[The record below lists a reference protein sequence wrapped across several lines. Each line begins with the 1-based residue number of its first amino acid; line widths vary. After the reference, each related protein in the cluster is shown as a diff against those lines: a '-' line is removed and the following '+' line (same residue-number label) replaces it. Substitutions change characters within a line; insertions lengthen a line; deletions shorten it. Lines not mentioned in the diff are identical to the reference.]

1 MLMRRCCKDSITFA
15 RLRDEPTE
23 GLEIA
28 CRWNDEYVRYERIGG
43 TDVLGWVVHE
53 RVSDFV
59 NREADLNATEAREKA
74 YARIL
79 GKERER

>member
-1 MLMRRCCKDSITFA
+1 MMMRRCCKDSITFA

-23 GLEIA
+23 GLEIQ
-28 CRWNDEYVRYERIGG
+28 CRWNDEYVRYERIGD
-43 TDVLGWVVHE
+43 TLGWVVHD

-59 NREADLNATEAREKA
+59 NRESTPIATEAREKA

-79 GKERER
+79 GRERER